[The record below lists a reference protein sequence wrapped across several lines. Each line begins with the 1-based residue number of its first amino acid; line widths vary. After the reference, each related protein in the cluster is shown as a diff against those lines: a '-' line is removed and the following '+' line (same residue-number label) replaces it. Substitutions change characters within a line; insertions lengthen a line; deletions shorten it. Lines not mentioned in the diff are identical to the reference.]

1 MSDLP
6 EQISAAEAITLASGD
21 SVLLD
26 VREQYEWDAVHAPQ
40 ATHLAL
46 STMHSGPVELAEDAS
61 YVVICAS
68 GVRSE
73 SVTEALVA
81 AGYSAVNVIGGMA
94 AWEQA
99 GGAVVRPA
107 ASTPLN

>member
-1 MSDLP
+1 MGIEL
-6 EQISAAEAITLASGD
+6 EHVSAEEAISLAASG

-26 VREQYEWDAVHAPQ
+26 VREQYEWDAVHASG

-46 STMHSGPVELAEDAS
+46 STMRGGPVELDENAS

-73 SVTEALVA
+73 TVTAALVD

-94 AWEQA
+94 AWEQV
-99 GGAVVRPA
+99 GGPVERPA
-107 ASTPLN
+107 SQTPLN

>member
-1 MSDLP
+1 MGVELKH
-6 EQISAAEAITLASGD
+6 ISAEEAVTLVAGA

-26 VREQYEWDAVHAPQ
+26 VREQYEWDAVHAPD

-46 STMHSGPVELAEDAS
+46 SAMRGGPVELDESAS

-73 SVTEALVA
+73 TVATALVE

-99 GGAVVRPA
+99 GGPVVRPA
-107 ASTPLN
+107 AKPPLN

>member
-1 MSDLP
+1 MSV
-6 EQISAAEAITLASGD
+6 EIEHVSAEEAISLASGS

-26 VREQYEWDAVHAPQ
+26 VREQYEWDAVHAPG

-46 STMHSGPVELAEDAS
+46 SAMRGGPVELDEAAS

-73 SVTEALVA
+73 TVTAALVD

-99 GGAVVRPA
+99 GGPVARQ
-107 ASTPLN
+107 ASQSPLN

>member
-1 MSDLP
+1 MSVEL
-6 EQISAAEAITLASGD
+6 EHITATEAIALVDGE

-26 VREQYEWDAVHAPQ
+26 VREQREWDAVHVPG

-46 STMHSGPVELAEDAS
+46 SAMRGGPVELDESAS

-73 SVTEALVA
+73 TVTEALVA
-81 AGYSAVNVIGGMA
+81 AGYSAVNVIGGMP

-99 GGAVVRPA
+99 GGPVVRPA
-107 ASTPLN
+107 AQSPLN